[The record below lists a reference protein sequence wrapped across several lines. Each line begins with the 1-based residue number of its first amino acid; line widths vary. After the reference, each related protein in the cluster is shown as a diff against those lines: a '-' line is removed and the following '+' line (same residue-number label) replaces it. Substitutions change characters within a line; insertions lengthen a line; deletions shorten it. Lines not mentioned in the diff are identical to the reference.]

1 MDGRLP
7 QGPDPPGPEPE
18 PPPKPR
24 SGTIT
29 TAVAAP
35 APRLG
40 APQCVRVCRR
50 SDRLLKKRFNGIVE
64 TLLNKYSAT
73 PAEPASE
80 PAEHTLGPLPAIASG
95 PGVVSTPTGV
105 ETTPKKKKK
114 KKKKNK
120 TIHSATSIGVESAD
134 VSPSSSAT
142 IMTPSTPRTTGP

>member
-7 QGPDPPGPEPE
+7 QGPGPPGPEPE

-64 TLLNKYSAT
+64 TLLNKYSTA
-73 PAEPASE
+73 PSFSGVPASE
-80 PAEHTLGPLPAIASG
+80 PADHMLKPLPAIASG
-95 PGVVSTPTGV
+95 PGVVSAPTGV

-114 KKKKNK
+114 KKAARPIDRVKIARK
-120 TIHSATSIGVESAD
+120 
-134 VSPSSSAT
+134 
-142 IMTPSTPRTTGP
+142 